1 MEAEIIQVEKKL
13 IVGMKI
19 EMSLSENKTKRL
31 WKNFTPKINL
41 IQNRI
46 DSDLISMATYPSSYF
61 QNFTPSRHF
70 TKWAGVEVVGRTTLP
85 DGLEEMEIPAGLY
98 GCFLYKGLPSAAGP
112 FYQSIFQDWL
122 PKSGYQLD
130 SRPHFEVMGE
140 KYKNDDPN
148 SEELVYIP
156 MALR

>member
-31 WKNFTPKINL
+31 WK
-41 IQNRI
+41 
-46 DSDLISMATYPSSYF
+46 
-61 QNFTPSRHF
+61 NFTPSRHF

-98 GCFLYKGLPSAAGP
+98 GCFLYKGLPSSAGP

-130 SRPHFEVMGE
+130 RRPHFEIMGD
-140 KYKNDDPN
+140 KYKIDDPN